1 MAACERLVLLDHDP
15 RELRDYAALLYHCA
29 HYEECLQY
37 LTSYQTATV
46 IDNNMEGSTIKR
58 VIALKCQSVSFP
70 SRFFSQ
76 RTAHWRFWRMMQLLP

>member
-1 MAACERLVLLDHDP
+1 MAACERLILLDHDP

-46 IDNNMEGSTIKR
+46 INHGIQPSTIKK
-58 VIALKCQSVSFP
+58 LQP
-70 SRFFSQ
+70 
-76 RTAHWRFWRMMQLLP
+76 